1 MRQVLTVFRLLEVIS
16 NFEDEA
22 CRRFGCRFAGRVLQA
37 LLRHCAV
44 ETLLPISPVSDVSLA
59 GSRPRREARRHWTS
73 GARRR
78 QLFLLR
84 RSRQRSRKVNCAGP
98 VMLLQDRVA
107 QAAFFASIAITWT
120 RLAWES

>member
-44 ETLLPISPVSDVSLA
+44 ETRVRLAVSFGEAPHGLPLLQAAP
-59 GSRPRREARRHWTS
+59 ARR
-73 GARRR
+73 
-78 QLFLLR
+78 LM
-84 RSRQRSRKVNCAGP
+84 RKGW
-98 VMLLQDRVA
+98 
-107 QAAFFASIAITWT
+107 S
-120 RLAWES
+120 

>member
-1 MRQVLTVFRLLEVIS
+1 MRQVLTVFRLLEAIS

-59 GSRPRREARRHWTS
+59 GSRPPT
-73 GARRR
+73 
-78 QLFLLR
+78 
-84 RSRQRSRKVNCAGP
+84 RSSPSLDFRSSATTALP
-98 VMLLQDRVA
+98 VA
-107 QAAFFASIAITWT
+107 P
-120 RLAWES
+120 